1 MSLPPKNVH
10 PKTLL
15 KGLEQQARKR
25 FGQNF
30 LISDSVLKQIV
41 SLSKVNQDSKVVEIG
56 PGLGALSR
64 HLLETGATVHA
75 VELDRDL
82 AAFLKE
88 DLPGLVVHQGDA
100 LKIDWAEVCPG
111 EGWTVCANLPYNV
124 ATPIVLKL
132 LGQYPRFSRL
142 VLMFQD
148 EVAKRLVAEPR
159 TGAYGS
165 LSVFAQ
171 AHSRVQ
177 YGFRIP
183 PGAFYPA
190 PKVHS
195 AVVRFDLYDSPLTGG
210 CEPKFFER
218 VVRAGFMQRR
228 KRLSNAIGSQFGK
241 ALAVEALD
249 ATVGAG
255 RRAEELDLEE
265 WGRLAAAL
273 SDRIS
278 AVPNE

>member
-88 DLPGLVVHQGDA
+88 DLPDLVVHQGDA

>member
-1 MSLPPKNVH
+1 MNPH

-15 KGLEQQARKR
+15 KRLEQQARKR

-30 LISDSVLKQIV
+30 LVSESVLAQIV
-41 SLSKVNQDSKVVEIG
+41 ALARIQPESKVVEIG

-64 HLLETGATVHA
+64 TLLNAGADLRA

-82 AAFLKE
+82 AAFLRTEIPELKLFE
-88 DLPGLVVHQGDA
+88 GDA
-100 LKIDWAEVCPG
+100 LKADWESICPG

-124 ATPIVLKL
+124 ATPIVLSL
-132 LGQYPRFSRL
+132 LGQSPRFSTL

-148 EVAKRLVAEPR
+148 EVARRIVAEPKTR
-159 TGAYGS
+159 TYGS

-171 AHSRVQ
+171 AHARVR

-195 AVVRFDLYDSPLTGG
+195 AVVRFDLYDEPLTGDV
-210 CEPKFFER
+210 PPAFFER
-218 VVRAGFMQRR
+218 AVRAGFMQRR
-228 KRLSNAIGSQFGK
+228 KRLSNALSAQFDK
-241 ALAVEALD
+241 AITVAALEE
-249 ATVGAG
+249 TVGAG
-255 RRAEELDLEE
+255 RRAEELSLEE
-265 WGRLAAAL
+265 WGVLAQAL
-273 SDRIS
+273 FQRIQQ
-278 AVPNE
+278 E

>member
-15 KGLEQQARKR
+15 RGLEQQARKR

-30 LISDSVLKQIV
+30 LISESVLHSIV

-56 PGLGALSR
+56 PGLGALTR
-64 HLLETGATVHA
+64 HLLATGATVHA

-88 DLPGLVVHQGDA
+88 DLSGLVVHQGDA
-100 LKIDWAEVCPG
+100 LKVDWEEICPG

-132 LGQYPRFSRL
+132 LGQFPRFSRL

-148 EVAKRLVAEPR
+148 EVAKRLVAEPHTR
-159 TGAYGS
+159 AYGS

-210 CEPKFFER
+210 CDPKFFER

-228 KRLSNAIGSQFGK
+228 KRLSNAIGSQFEK
-241 ALAVEALD
+241 SLAVEALD

-273 SDRIS
+273 SDKIS
-278 AVPNE
+278 AGPVE

>member
-1 MSLPPKNVH
+1 MNPH

-15 KGLEQQARKR
+15 KGLEQQARRR

-30 LISDSVLKQIV
+30 LVSEPILNQIV
-41 SLSKVNQDSKVVEIG
+41 SVAKVNADSKVVEIG
-56 PGLGALSR
+56 PGLGALTR
-64 HLLETGATVHA
+64 KLIATGATVTA

-82 AAFLKE
+82 AAYLTE
-88 DLPGLVVHQGDA
+88 ELPELQVHQGDA
-100 LKIDWAEVCPG
+100 LKMDWEEICPG
-111 EGWTVCANLPYNV
+111 EGWTVCANLPFNV

-132 LGQYPRFSRL
+132 LGQHPRFNRL

-171 AHSRVQ
+171 AHARVH

-195 AVVRFDLYDSPLTGG
+195 AVVRFDLYPEPLTGG
-210 CEPKFFER
+210 CEPRFFER

-228 KRLSNAIGSQFGK
+228 KRLSNALGAQFDK
-241 ALAVEALD
+241 ALANQALE

-255 RRAEELDLEE
+255 RRAEELSLEE
-265 WGRLAAAL
+265 WGSLVSAL
-273 SDRIS
+273 E
-278 AVPNE
+278 AVLSGHPTE

>member
-1 MSLPPKNVH
+1 MNPH

-15 KGLEQQARKR
+15 KRLEQQARKR

-30 LISDSVLKQIV
+30 LVSESVLAQIV
-41 SLSKVNQDSKVVEIG
+41 ALARISSGSPVVEIG

-64 HLLETGATVHA
+64 QLLSAGADLKA

-82 AAFLKE
+82 AEFLRVE
-88 DLPGLVVHQGDA
+88 IPELDLHQGDA
-100 LKIDWAEVCPG
+100 LKADWETICPG

-124 ATPIVLKL
+124 ATPIVLSL
-132 LGQYPRFSRL
+132 LGKSPRFSTL

-148 EVAKRLVAEPR
+148 EVARRIVAEPR
-159 TGAYGS
+159 TRAYGS

-171 AHSRVQ
+171 AHARVN

-195 AVVRFDLYDSPLTGG
+195 AVVRFDLYDEPLTGG
-210 CEPKFFER
+210 VPPRFFER
-218 VVRAGFMQRR
+218 TVRAGFMQRR
-228 KRLSNAIGSQFGK
+228 KRLSNALSAQFDK
-241 ALAVEALD
+241 QASVEALEE
-249 ATVGAG
+249 TVGAG
-255 RRAEELDLEE
+255 RRAEELSLEE
-265 WGRLAAAL
+265 WGVLAQAL
-273 SDRIS
+273 FQR
-278 AVPNE
+278 VQVE

>member
-1 MSLPPKNVH
+1 MSLPPKNPH

-30 LISDSVLKQIV
+30 LISDSVLQQIV
-41 SLSKVNQDSKVVEIG
+41 SLAKVDKASKVVEIG

-64 HLLETGATVHA
+64 HLLAVGATVHA

-82 AAFLKE
+82 AGFLKKE
-88 DLPGLVVHQGDA
+88 FPALKMHQGDA
-100 LKIDWAEVCPG
+100 LKVDWEQICPG

-132 LGQYPRFSRL
+132 LGQHPRFNRL

-159 TGAYGS
+159 SRTYGS

-171 AHSRVQ
+171 AHARVQ

-195 AVVRFDLYDSPLTGG
+195 AVVRFDLYDAPLTGG
-210 CEPKFFER
+210 CDPKFFER

-241 ALAVEALD
+241 TLAVPVLE

-265 WGRLAAAL
+265 WGRLASAL
-273 SDRIS
+273 AEAIS
-278 AVPNE
+278 MAPTE

>member
-1 MSLPPKNVH
+1 MNPH
-10 PKTLL
+10 PKALL
-15 KGLEQQARKR
+15 KGLEQKARKR

-30 LISDSVLKQIV
+30 LISEAVLDQIV
-41 SLSKVNQDSKVVEIG
+41 SVAKVDAESKVVEIG

-64 HLLETGATVHA
+64 KLLDRGATVQA

-82 AAFLKE
+82 AAFLRE
-88 DLPGLVVHQGDA
+88 ELPQLKVHEGDA
-100 LKIDWAEVCPG
+100 LKADWNEICPG

-124 ATPIVLKL
+124 ATPIVIKL
-132 LGQYPRFSRL
+132 LGQHPRFSRL

-159 TGAYGS
+159 TRAYGS

-171 AHSRVQ
+171 AHARVQ

-195 AVVRFDLYDSPLTGG
+195 AVVRFDLYDEPLTGG
-210 CEPKFFER
+210 CDPRFFER

-228 KRLSNAIGSQFGK
+228 KRLSNALGAQFDK
-241 ALAVEALD
+241 SLATQALD

-255 RRAEELDLEE
+255 RRAEELSLEE
-265 WGRLAAAL
+265 WGTLAASLEEHL
-273 SDRIS
+273 SDEV
-278 AVPNE
+278 AE

>member
-88 DLPGLVVHQGDA
+88 DLPGLVMHQGDA
-100 LKIDWAEVCPG
+100 LKMDWSEVCPG

-132 LGQYPRFSRL
+132 LGQFPRFSRL

-171 AHSRVQ
+171 AHARVQ

-195 AVVRFDLYDSPLTGG
+195 AVVRFDLYDSPVTGG
-210 CEPKFFER
+210 CDPKFFER

-241 ALAVEALD
+241 SLAVEALD

-273 SDRIS
+273 SDQIS
-278 AVPNE
+278 AVSTE

>member
-1 MSLPPKNVH
+1 MNSPPKNPH

-30 LISDSVLKQIV
+30 LISESVLKKIV
-41 SLSKVNQDSKVVEIG
+41 SLARVNAETKVVEIG

-64 HLLETGATVHA
+64 HLLATKATVHA

-88 DLPGLVVHQGDA
+88 DLPDLEMHQGDA
-100 LKIDWAEVCPG
+100 LKMDWAEVCPG

-132 LGQYPRFSRL
+132 LGQHPRFDRL

-148 EVAKRLVAEPR
+148 EVAKRLVAEPGSR
-159 TGAYGS
+159 AYGS

-171 AHSRVQ
+171 AHSRVS

-195 AVVRFDLYDSPLTGG
+195 AVVRFDLYDAPLTGG
-210 CEPKFFER
+210 CDPKFFER

-241 ALAVEALD
+241 ALAVPALD

-265 WGRLAAAL
+265 WGRLAGAL
-273 SDRIS
+273 ADAIS
-278 AVPNE
+278 AESVE